1 MLERVYVRGHVRGD
15 PESVCLTWSSRSTVD
30 VAGAADSDRTPQTQS
45 ALS

>member
-1 MLERVYVRGHVRGD
+1 MRGHVRGGTV
-15 PESVCLTWSSRSTVD
+15 SVCLTWSSRSTDD